1 VAKSFRRR
9 GTGARRPR
17 ISEAL
22 ERELEAGGWMYPWE
36 LADGVTA
43 PLLGP
48 NLPWVHST
56 RAEMIEGPV
65 REALEMAGP
74 DATAIDL
81 ACCEGWFSHRLL
93 EWGARRV
100 VGVDI
105 REANIR
111 RAELVRDHFGIEP
124 ERLSFR
130 RADVFELDPDELG
143 CFDVVLVLGLVY
155 HLEDPAGALRRARA
169 LTRSLCAIESQL
181 TRQNRPIVYGGG
193 SPDAFLETDASF
205 AAVVEAD
212 AEVNPLASV
221 TGVMSLVPNRAALE
235 MLARVAGFRHVRYL
249 DPSPHH
255 DPQYLRGDRG
265 VVVAR

>member
-1 VAKSFRRR
+1 MAKFFRKR
-9 GTGARRPR
+9 GAGARRAG

-22 ERELEAGGWMYPWE
+22 ERELDGTGWMYPWE

-74 DATAIDL
+74 DATALDL

-100 VGVDI
+100 VGVDV
-105 REANIR
+105 RESNIR

-143 CFDVVLVLGLVY
+143 RFDVVLVLGLVY

-181 TRQNRPIVYGGG
+181 TRQSRPIVYGGG
-193 SPDAFLETDASF
+193 SPDAFLQAQASF

-235 MLARVAGFRHVRYL
+235 MIARVAGFRHVRYL
-249 DPSPHH
+249 DASPHH

>member
-1 VAKSFRRR
+1 MARFLKKR
-9 GTGARRPR
+9 GGRASRAR
-17 ISEAL
+17 IGEAL
-22 ERELEAGGWMYPWE
+22 QRELEGTGWMYPWE
-36 LADGVTA
+36 LAQGVTA

-56 RAEMIEGPV
+56 RAEMIQGAV
-65 REALEMAGP
+65 REALELAGP
-74 DATAIDL
+74 DATALDL

-100 VGVDI
+100 VGIDV
-105 REANIR
+105 REENVQ
-111 RAELVRDHFGIEP
+111 RAELVRDHFAIEP

-130 RADVFELDPDELG
+130 RADIFELDPDELG
-143 CFDVVLVLGLVY
+143 RFDVVLVLGLVY
-155 HLEDPAGALRRARA
+155 HVEDPAGALRRARA

-181 TRQNRPIVYGGG
+181 TRQSEPIVYGGG
-193 SPDAFLETDASF
+193 SPDAFLKAEASF

-212 AEVNPLASV
+212 AGVNPLASV

-235 MLARVAGFRHVRYL
+235 MMARVAGFRDVRYL
-249 DPSPHH
+249 EPSPHH

-265 VVVAR
+265 VLVAR

>member
-1 VAKSFRRR
+1 MARFLKKR
-9 GTGARRPR
+9 GGRASRAR

-22 ERELEAGGWMYPWE
+22 QRELEGTGWMYPWE
-36 LADGVTA
+36 LAQGVTA

-56 RAEMIEGPV
+56 RAEMIQGPV
-65 REALEMAGP
+65 REALELAGP
-74 DATAIDL
+74 DATALDL

-100 VGVDI
+100 VGIDV
-105 REANIR
+105 REENVQ
-111 RAELVRDHFGIEP
+111 RAQLVRDHFAIEP

-130 RADVFELDPDELG
+130 RADIFELDPDELG
-143 CFDVVLVLGLVY
+143 RFDVVLVLGLVY
-155 HLEDPAGALRRARA
+155 HVEDPAGALRRARA

-181 TRQNRPIVYGGG
+181 TRQSEPIVYGGG
-193 SPDAFLETDASF
+193 SPDAFLKAEASF

-212 AEVNPLASV
+212 AGVNPLASV

-235 MLARVAGFRHVRYL
+235 MMARVAGFRHVRYL
-249 DPSPHH
+249 EASPHH

>member
-1 VAKSFRRR
+1 MAKFFRKR
-9 GTGARRPR
+9 GAGARRAG

-22 ERELEAGGWMYPWE
+22 ERELDGTGWMYPWE

-74 DATAIDL
+74 DATALDL

-100 VGVDI
+100 VGVDV
-105 REANIR
+105 RESNIR

-130 RADVFELDPDELG
+130 RADVFELHPDDLG
-143 CFDVVLVLGLVY
+143 RFDVVLVLGLVY

-181 TRQNRPIVYGGG
+181 TRQSKPIVYGGG
-193 SPDAFLETDASF
+193 SPEAFLQAEASF

-235 MLARVAGFRHVRYL
+235 MLAQVAGFRHVRYL
-249 DPSPHH
+249 EPSPHH

>member
-1 VAKSFRRR
+1 MAKFFKKP
-9 GTGARRPR
+9 GAGARRAR
-17 ISEAL
+17 AREAL
-22 ERELEAGGWMYPWE
+22 ERELEGIPWMYPWE
-36 LADGVTA
+36 FDDGVTV

-65 REALEMAGP
+65 REAFEQAGP
-74 DATAIDL
+74 DATALDL

-100 VGVDI
+100 VGVDV
-105 REANIR
+105 REQNIR
-111 RAELVRDHFGIEP
+111 RAELVRDHYGIEP

-130 RADVFELDPDELG
+130 RADVFDVRPDELG
-143 CFDVVLVLGLVY
+143 TFDVVLVLGLVY

-181 TRQNRPIVYGGG
+181 TRQNEPIVYGAG
-193 SPDAFLETDASF
+193 SPDAFVETDASF
-205 AAVVEAD
+205 AAVVETDAD
-212 AEVNPLASV
+212 VNPLASV

-235 MLARVAGFRHVRYL
+235 MLARVAGFGDVRHL
-249 DPSPHH
+249 EAAPHH
-255 DPQYLRGDRG
+255 APQYVRGDRG